1 MKREKLQ
8 TRSERKPPKDM
19 TYRTMAVRLADGGG
33 PVTLNIENRSFE
45 VIGASEAPCDVYDYQ
60 RGEIVPEVLLMDG
73 CEMPAS
79 RQVPLLDSHNRWDT
93 ASVLGSYRDM
103 KTAGDELI
111 GRVYFSSAPEA
122 ESPYAKAREGHLTD
136 FSVGYRVI
144 SSQWVPAGEKATI
157 RGRSFVGP
165 VRVTTRW
172 KVRELSI
179 CPIWADERAKARSE
193 QANQSKHQGENS
205 MDPKLRAYLEKRGL
219 AKDADETAAWAFFDK
234 ISDEDAARSAAG
246 VQPSSALN
254 LADVDKMR
262 REATGEERE
271 RIISIDAICKRA
283 KREDLARDYIAKGT
297 PVNDVRREL
306 MDLILNAVENDGG
319 YGHRKPVD
327 MGLDERDK
335 FRAVVGDALSMRCG
349 MRVEKPASG
358 ASDLRGYSL
367 LEIARHSLRVCNLPI
382 GGNVMEMVGR
392 ALTTSDFPY
401 ILGAVANKSLKE
413 GWDQAEETWSIWCG
427 VGSVNDFKTHT
438 AVRAGEVDTLD
449 QIPDTGKYNYSERDE
464 EKEQYS
470 IATYGKLLAITRQA
484 IINDDVSA
492 LADIP
497 RAMGEAAA
505 RTIGDLPY
513 AVLTANA
520 AMGDGVALF
529 ATGHSNYVAHGSGA
543 VPGVATIGAGI
554 LAMGVQ
560 TDIKGLKR
568 LNIRPEYFLA
578 PKALEGTAEVFFRS
592 ERFSDNST
600 VATDSTFASTR
611 VNPYAGTY
619 FTRVYDARLDAS
631 DAAQW
636 YLAARKGKTV
646 KVFFLNGIQEP
657 YMESKEGWRVDG
669 IEFKVRIDAGAKA
682 MDWRG
687 LYCNNGN

>member
-1 MKREKLQ
+1 MKRELLH
-8 TRSERKPPKDM
+8 TRSEHKPPKDM
-19 TYRTMAVRLADGGG
+19 SYRTLSVRLADGGG
-33 PVTLNIENRSFE
+33 PATLNTESRSFE
-45 VIGASEAPCDVYDYQ
+45 VIGASEAPVEVWDYQ
-60 RGEIVPEVLLMDG
+60 RGELVPEVLLMDG

-79 RQVPLLDSHNRWDT
+79 RQIPLLDSHMRWDT
-93 ASVLGSYRDM
+93 ASVLGSFREM
-103 KTAGDELI
+103 KTSGDQLV
-111 GRVYFSSAPEA
+111 GRVFFSSAPEA

-144 SSQWVPAGEKATI
+144 SSQWVPAGEKATV

-179 CPIWADERAKARSE
+179 CPIGADERAKARSE
-193 QANQSKHQGENS
+193 HTNPSKEGDIFMNA
-205 MDPKLRAYLEKRGL
+205 KLRAYLEKRGL
-219 AKDADETAAWAFFDK
+219 AKDADEAAAWAFCDK
-234 ISDEDAARSAAG
+234 ISDEDAVRAAAG
-246 VQPSSALN
+246 QSPSSAAN
-254 LADVDKMR
+254 MVDVDKMR

-271 RIISIDAICKRA
+271 RIISIDALCRKA

-297 PVNDVRREL
+297 AINDVRREL
-306 MDLILNAVENDGG
+306 MDLILNAVENEGG
-319 YGHRKPVD
+319 YGHRKPIES
-327 MGLDERDK
+327 GLDERDK
-335 FRAVVGDALSMRCG
+335 FRAAVGDALSMRCG
-349 MRVEKPASG
+349 ARIEKPAPG
-358 ASDLRGYSL
+358 ATDLRGYSM
-367 LEIARHSLRVCNLPI
+367 LEIARHSLRVCNLPV

-392 ALTTSDFPY
+392 ALTVSDFPY

-413 GWDQAEETWSIWCG
+413 GWDQAEETWKIWCAT
-427 VGSVNDFKTHT
+427 GSVNDFKTHT

-449 QIPDTGKYNYSERDE
+449 QIPDTGQYKYSERDE

-497 RAMGEAAA
+497 RSMGESAA
-505 RTIGDLPY
+505 RTVGDLPY

-520 AMGDGVALF
+520 AMGDGVTLF
-529 ATGHSNYVAHGSGA
+529 NATSHGNYVANGSGA
-543 VPGVATIGAGI
+543 VPGVATISAGI
-554 LAMGVQ
+554 LAMGIQ

-568 LNIRPEYFLA
+568 LNIRPEYFIA
-578 PKALEGTAEVFFRS
+578 PKALEGTAEIFFRS
-592 ERFSDNST
+592 ERFSDVNT
-600 VATDSTFASTR
+600 IATDSMAASTR

-619 FTRVYDARLDAS
+619 FTRVYDARLDAN
-631 DAAQW
+631 DAAEW
-636 YLAARKGKTV
+636 FLAARKGKTV
-646 KVFFLNGIQEP
+646 KVFFLNGIEEP

-669 IEFKVRIDAGAKA
+669 IEYKVRIDAGAKA